1 MESSNTTPTAAPEP
15 TPESAAPSS
24 APSSLRRDLN
34 SKSQNDLEKLA
45 AERNIEGRSGMSK
58 KELVKALE
66 ESYTQFP
73 PRIG

>member
-1 MESSNTTPTAAPEP
+1 MESSNTTPAAPEP
-15 TPESAAPSS
+15 TPEPTPAASP
-24 APSSLRRDLN
+24 ASSLRRDLN
-34 SKSQNDLEKLA
+34 SKSQTDLEKLA

>member
-1 MESSNTTPTAAPEP
+1 MESSNTTPAPAPESK
-15 TPESAAPSS
+15 PEPKPQSAST
-24 APSSLRRDLN
+24 SSLRRDLE
-34 SKSQNDLEKLA
+34 SKSQTELSKLA
-45 AERNIEGRSGMSK
+45 SDRNIEGRSDMSR

>member
-1 MESSNTTPTAAPEP
+1 MESSNTTPAAAPEP
-15 TPESAAPSS
+15 TPEPAPA

-34 SKSQNDLEKLA
+34 SKSQSDLEKLA